1 MLNLMPLPRIPQGRE
16 VTQSP
21 VSQASSPHMWG
32 GAPGGEVIGGGVI
45 GGGVIGGGAAE
56 RAWSQKGA
64 GQGRAAS

>member
-1 MLNLMPLPRIPQGRE
+1 MPLPRLPQGRE

-45 GGGVIGGGAAE
+45 GGGAAE